1 MKKASQMNDDDRLA
15 LLKLCIESHDENVYG
30 NKKQFWSKMS
40 LLLQQECR
48 VLLKDPQSTIDDMV
62 AARRIVVAQQKTES
76 GTVQQETELLQTLDL
91 WIDIE
96 DEKKRLKDDAK
107 KSAATKEK
115 EAGEAADRRANLF
128 KPRSEKKK
136 RRVQEVDDEGEGGET
151 DSEYEVDGNERH
163 KKRKTATGG
172 SEDTQALVVGL
183 KDFGDGIKKAIVE
196 SAEIQSGG
204 GNKAVEDLKAKIEAD
219 QKQRDKQREDDLR
232 VREED
237 KKEAER
243 VKEEEKK
250 EAERVREED
259 KKEAEKSRSEMR
271 EMLAAVL
278 AKLNN

>member
-1 MKKASQMNDDDRLA
+1 MKKAQMNDDVRLD
-15 LLKLCIESHDENVYG
+15 LLKLCIQFHQEHVYG
-30 NKKQFWSKMS
+30 NIKKFWGKMS
-40 LLLQQECR
+40 LLLAQECG

-62 AARRIVVAQQKTES
+62 AARRIVVAAQKEES
-76 GTVQQETELLQTLDL
+76 GTVQQETELTQTLDL

-96 DEKKRLKDDAK
+96 DEKKRLKDEAK

-115 EAGEAADRRANLF
+115 EAEEAADRRTNLF
-128 KPRSEKKK
+128 KLRSEKKK

-151 DSEYEVDGNERH
+151 DSEYDVDGDERH

-172 SEDTQALVVGL
+172 SEDTQALVVAL
-183 KDFGDGIKKAIVE
+183 KDFSDGIQKAIVK
-196 SAEIQSGG
+196 SAEIQSGT
-204 GNKAVEDLKAKIEAD
+204 GNNAVEDLKAKIEAD

-237 KKEAER
+237 KKEAE
-243 VKEEEKK
+243 
-250 EAERVREED
+250 
-259 KKEAEKSRSEMR
+259 KSRSEMR